1 MLRVLK
7 FYLCLGVD
15 DVTSS
20 DIEVIMVKLQHLE
33 EMLTSVHEEVKR
45 TNGRVTEL
53 EMSEAKWQGGVE
65 SRRMFRM
72 IATTVASGGLRAGVV
87 WFFTNSIN

>member
-1 MLRVLK
+1 M
-7 FYLCLGVD
+7 
-15 DVTSS
+15 SES
-20 DIEVIMVKLQHLE
+20 DINVIMLKLQHLE

-53 EMSEAKWQGGVE
+53 EIEEAKWQGGAE

-72 IATTVASGGLRAGVV
+72 ILTTVASGCVLAGVV
-87 WFFTNSIN
+87 WFITNSIN

>member
-1 MLRVLK
+1 MV
-7 FYLCLGVD
+7 VD

-20 DIEVIMVKLQHLE
+20 DITVIMVKLEHLGD
-33 EMLTSVHEEVKR
+33 MLDQVHAEVKR

-53 EMSEAKWQGGVE
+53 EMESAEWKGRLE
-65 SRRMFRM
+65 SRRMFQM
-72 IATTVASGGLRAGVV
+72 IATTVASGCVLAGVV

>member
-1 MLRVLK
+1 
-7 FYLCLGVD
+7 
-15 DVTSS
+15 
-20 DIEVIMVKLQHLE
+20 MVKLQHLE

-65 SRRMFRM
+65 SRRMFQM
-72 IATTVASGGLRAGVV
+72 ILTTVASGCVLAGVV
-87 WFFTNSIN
+87 WFITNSIN

>member
-7 FYLCLGVD
+7 FYLCLEAD
-15 DVTSS
+15 DVTNS
-20 DIEVIMVKLQHLE
+20 DINVIMVKLQHLE
-33 EMLTSVHEEVKR
+33 DLLASVHDEVKR

-53 EMSEAKWQGGVE
+53 EIEEAKWQGGVE

-72 IATTVASGGLRAGVV
+72 ILTTVASGCVLAGVV
-87 WFFTNSIN
+87 WFITNSIN

>member
-1 MLRVLK
+1 LEA
-7 FYLCLGVD
+7 D

-20 DIEVIMVKLQHLE
+20 DINVIMVKLQHLE
-33 EMLTSVHEEVKR
+33 DLLASVHDEVRR

-53 EMSEAKWQGGVE
+53 EIEEAKWQGGVE

-72 IATTVASGGLRAGVV
+72 IATTVASGCVLAGVV
-87 WFFTNSIN
+87 WFITNSIN

>member
-1 MLRVLK
+1 M
-7 FYLCLGVD
+7 
-15 DVTSS
+15 TSS
-20 DIEVIMVKLQHLE
+20 DINVIMLKLQHLE

-53 EMSEAKWQGGVE
+53 EMSEAKWQGSLE
-65 SRRMFRM
+65 SRRMFE
-72 IATTVASGGLRAGVV
+72 IVATTVVSGSLLAGVV

>member
-1 MLRVLK
+1 LE
-7 FYLCLGVD
+7 VD

-20 DIEVIMVKLQHLE
+20 DINVIMVKLQHLE

-45 TNGRVTEL
+45 TNGRVTDL
-53 EMSEAKWQGGVE
+53 EMEEAKWQGGAD
-65 SRRMFRM
+65 SRRVFRM
-72 IATTVASGGLRAGVV
+72 IATTVVSGGLLAGVL

>member
-1 MLRVLK
+1 MTTSE
-7 FYLCLGVD
+7 VD
-15 DVTSS
+15 
-20 DIEVIMVKLQHLE
+20 VIMVKLQHLE
-33 EMLTSVHEEVKR
+33 DMLVSVHDEVKR

-72 IATTVASGGLRAGVV
+72 ILTTVASGCVLAGVV

>member
-1 MLRVLK
+1 MTTSE
-7 FYLCLGVD
+7 VD
-15 DVTSS
+15 
-20 DIEVIMVKLQHLE
+20 VIMVKLQHLE

-53 EMSEAKWQGGVE
+53 EMEEAKWQGGVE
-65 SRRMFRM
+65 SRRMFQM
-72 IATTVASGGLRAGVV
+72 ILTTVASGCVLAGVV

>member
-1 MLRVLK
+1 
-7 FYLCLGVD
+7 
-15 DVTSS
+15 
-20 DIEVIMVKLQHLE
+20 
-33 EMLTSVHEEVKR
+33 
-45 TNGRVTEL
+45 VTEL

-72 IATTVASGGLRAGVV
+72 IATTVASGGLLAGVL